1 MGLQLFILINI
12 IAAEGRLD
20 NDYDGDVGDVGNDD
34 DDYEDIKLNFLLSV
48 EWSPDSRRD
57 RWR

>member
-20 NDYDGDVGDVGNDD
+20 NDYDGDVGNDD

-48 EWSPDSRRD
+48 EWSPDVTAGAD
-57 RWR
+57 